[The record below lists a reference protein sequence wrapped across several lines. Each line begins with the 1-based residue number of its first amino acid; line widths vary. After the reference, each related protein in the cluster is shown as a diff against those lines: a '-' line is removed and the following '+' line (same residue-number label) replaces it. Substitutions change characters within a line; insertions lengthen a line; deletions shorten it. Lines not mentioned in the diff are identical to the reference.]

1 MQLWDTAGQ
10 ERFQSLCT
18 SFYRGS
24 DCCLL
29 VFDLSDIQSYQ
40 NLEAW
45 RLSFHHT
52 IGEDNQVPIVL
63 VGNKSDK
70 PRAIEKERVVNEWLQ
85 TDKAAEYMEASAM
98 RLEGVTDIF

>member
-1 MQLWDTAGQ
+1 M
-10 ERFQSLCT
+10 
-18 SFYRGS
+18 
-24 DCCLL
+24 L

-52 IGEDNQVPIVL
+52 IGEDNQVPSVL